1 LKKPLDKLDFP
12 HFINNFYKNLYNMKI
27 MRVVELNLIADK
39 ERLEYHLEETINR
52 KDMDA
57 SEKIIVIKE
66 TLLEL
71 TETINI
77 IQLWSSYIE
86 GLEKNNKVVEGK

>member
-1 LKKPLDKLDFP
+1 
-12 HFINNFYKNLYNMKI
+12 MKI

>member
-1 LKKPLDKLDFP
+1 
-12 HFINNFYKNLYNMKI
+12 MKI

-86 GLEKNNKVVEGK
+86 GLEKNNKVVEDSSIYFINSVNTSSLLS

>member
-1 LKKPLDKLDFP
+1 
-12 HFINNFYKNLYNMKI
+12 

>member
-1 LKKPLDKLDFP
+1 
-12 HFINNFYKNLYNMKI
+12 MKI

-86 GLEKNNKVVEGK
+86 GLEKNNKEVEEK